1 MEKTTSTAEEI
12 FELLKAQHEHI
23 REMLA
28 QVMDTTGAA
37 RDSAFRALEQFLAV
51 HQAAEETFIHSLEDS
66 PVAQERVHEE
76 VKAGQLMARLEAMD
90 TATEAFENALAKF
103 AASMMVHME
112 AEEHE
117 ELPELTRDASP
128 QELGRMYNALQK
140 VPELANQQGGPLEAG
155 EDFASML
162 AYAKA
167 EFSTLSSH

>member
-1 MEKTTSTAEEI
+1 MEKTTSTAQEV

-37 RDSAFRALEQFLAV
+37 RDSAFGALERFLAL
-51 HQAAEETFIHSLEDS
+51 HQAAEETFIHSHEDS
-66 PVAQERVHEE
+66 PVSQERVHEE
-76 VKAGQLMARLEAMD
+76 EKAGQLMARLEAMD

-112 AEEHE
+112 AEEYE
-117 ELPELTRDASP
+117 ELPELTRNASP
-128 QELGRMYNALQK
+128 HALGRMYNALER
-140 VPELANQQGGPLEAG
+140 VPELAKQEGGRLEAG
-155 EDFASML
+155 AIFASML

-167 EFSTLSSH
+167 EFSTLPSQ

>member
-1 MEKTTSTAEEI
+1 MEKTTSTAEEV

-23 REMLA
+23 KEMLA

-37 RDSAFRALEQFLAV
+37 RDSAFGALERFLAV

-66 PVAQERVHEE
+66 PVAHERVHEE
-76 VKAGQLMARLEAMD
+76 EKAGQLMARLEAMD
-90 TATEAFENALAKF
+90 TPAEAFENALAKF
-103 AASMMVHME
+103 TASMMVHME

-128 QELGRMYNALQK
+128 QELGRMYNALER
-140 VPELANQQGGPLEAG
+140 VPGLANQQAGLLEAG
-155 EDFASML
+155 AVFASML

-167 EFSTLSSH
+167 EFSTVSSQ

>member
-23 REMLA
+23 KEMLA
-28 QVMDTTGAA
+28 QVMDTTGTA
-37 RDSAFRALEQFLAV
+37 RDSAFGALERFLAV
-51 HQAAEETFIHSLEDS
+51 HQAAEDTFLHSLEHS

-76 VKAGQLMARLEAMD
+76 EKAGQLMARLEAMD
-90 TATEAFENALAKF
+90 SATEAFENAFAKF

-112 AEEHE
+112 AEEYE

-128 QELGRMYNALQK
+128 QELGRMCNALER
-140 VPELANQQGGPLEAG
+140 VPELANQQGGRLEAG
-155 EDFASML
+155 AVFASTL

-167 EFSTLSSH
+167 EFSTLSSQ

>member
-1 MEKTTSTAEEI
+1 MKKTTSTPEEV
-12 FELLKAQHEHI
+12 FELLKAQHENI
-23 REMLA
+23 KEMLA

-37 RDSAFRALEQFLAV
+37 RDSAFGALERFAAV

-76 VKAGQLMARLEAMD
+76 EKAGQLMARLEAMD
-90 TATEAFENALAKF
+90 TATEAFENAFAKF

-128 QELGRMYNALQK
+128 QELGRMYNALER
-140 VPELANQQGGPLEAG
+140 VPELANQRGGRLEAG
-155 EDFASML
+155 ADFASML
-162 AYAKA
+162 AYARA
-167 EFSTLSSH
+167 EFSTLSSQ

>member
-1 MEKTTSTAEEI
+1 MEQTTSTAEEV

-23 REMLA
+23 KVMLA

-37 RDSAFRALEQFLAV
+37 RDPAFEALERFLAV
-51 HQAAEETFIHSLEDS
+51 HQAAEERFIHSPEDS

-76 VKAGQLMARLEAMD
+76 EKAGQLMARLEAMD

-117 ELPELTRDASP
+117 ELPALTRDASP
-128 QELGRMYNALQK
+128 QELGRMYNALER
-140 VPELANQQGGPLEAG
+140 VPELANQPGGRVEAG
-155 EDFASML
+155 AVFASML

-167 EFSTLSSH
+167 EFSTVPGQ